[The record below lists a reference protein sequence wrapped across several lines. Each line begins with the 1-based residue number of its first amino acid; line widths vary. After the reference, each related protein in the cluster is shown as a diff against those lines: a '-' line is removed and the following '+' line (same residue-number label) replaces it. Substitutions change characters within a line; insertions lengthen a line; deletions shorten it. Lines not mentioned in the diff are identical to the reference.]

1 MASLWNSWRITHRFI
16 AMLVAFVVSVLVI
29 AGIGLAGMSS
39 ASKSLKA
46 LHDESMARSQL
57 ASESVEQTLNNRMQ
71 VLLSFQHDPNGELA
85 SIHDHPVTEHL
96 EAIAA
101 NQARANAIHKQLA
114 EGNLSAQE
122 RSLLTAVEAARA
134 AWRPKLAAAIESIR
148 NNDYSATTMAAFLA
162 ATRVEGVQVLKTAE
176 ALRSYQIEQAH
187 LHYQAAEARYT
198 QALWIFAAALLLL
211 VVPSVLL
218 ALALLTRLKGGF
230 MTASTALKQIADS
243 DLSHPVPH
251 SGTDEIG
258 CMLQH
263 MEGMR
268 SNLSHAVANVKTGAG
283 AIASASAQ
291 VAAGTLDLSSR
302 TEQQA
307 SALEETAA
315 ATEELSS
322 TVQQNADNAVQ
333 ANELA
338 GEARRMAQNGGDI
351 VGQMVSTMAEINQSA
366 KKIVDI
372 ISVIDGI
379 AFQTNILALNA
390 AVEAARAGEQGRGF
404 AVVASEVRSLAGRS
418 AEAAREIKSLIG
430 ASVERVESGTA
441 LVGRA
446 GQTMAEVVGAI
457 QRVTDIMGEISAA
470 STEQSQGVAQVGEAV
485 TQMDQVTQQNAAL
498 VEEMAA
504 AAASLNTQAREL
516 VDTVAVFQL
525 GTSTALAGRA
535 PLRRP
540 DTAHTPK
547 PFTTPAVKMTHARP
561 AITSPKPKGSTS
573 AAPAPATAVSEA
585 DWENF

>member
-16 AMLVAFVVSVLVI
+16 AVLAAFVVSVLVI

-46 LHDESMARSQL
+46 LHDESSMARSQL

-85 SIHDHPVTEHL
+85 SIHDHPITEHL

-176 ALRSYQIEQAH
+176 ALRSYQIEQAN

-230 MTASTALKQIADS
+230 MTASTALKQIADN

-258 CMLQH
+258 RMLQH

-268 SNLSHAVANVKTGAG
+268 SNLSRAVGNVKTGAG

-307 SALEETAA
+307 SALEETAS

-404 AVVASEVRSLAGRS
+404 AVVAGEVRSLAGRS
-418 AEAAREIKSLIG
+418 AEAAREVQALITDAVNKAEMG
-430 ASVERVESGTA
+430 NAQAAQAGTSMQEIVSG
-441 LVGRA
+441 
-446 GQTMAEVVGAI
+446 I
-457 QRVTDIMGEISAA
+457 QRVAGIVDEIALA
-470 STEQSQGVAQVGEAV
+470 SREQASGLAQINQAV
-485 TQMDQVTQQNAAL
+485 SHLDGVTQQNAAL
-498 VEEMAA
+498 VEQSSAA
-504 AAASLNTQAREL
+504 AAALQQQAHHLAE
-516 VDTVAVFQL
+516 VADTFRLEEQ
-525 GTSTALAGRA
+525 AG
-535 PLRRP
+535 LRRP
-540 DTAHTPK
+540 DLTAL
-547 PFTTPAVKMTHARP
+547 R
-561 AITSPKPKGSTS
+561 
-573 AAPAPATAVSEA
+573 
-585 DWENF
+585 

>member
-16 AMLVAFVVSVLVI
+16 AVLAAFVVSVLVI

-85 SIHDHPVTEHL
+85 SIHDHPITEHL

-176 ALRSYQIEQAH
+176 ALRSYQIEQAN

-230 MTASTALKQIADS
+230 MTASTALKQIADN

-258 CMLQH
+258 YMLQH
-263 MEGMR
+263 LEGMR
-268 SNLSHAVANVKTGAG
+268 SNLSRAVGNVKTGAG

-307 SALEETAA
+307 SALEETAS

-404 AVVASEVRSLAGRS
+404 AVVAGEVRSLAGRS
-418 AEAAREIKSLIG
+418 AEAAREVQALITDAVNKAEMG
-430 ASVERVESGTA
+430 NAQAAQAGTSMQEIVSG
-441 LVGRA
+441 
-446 GQTMAEVVGAI
+446 I
-457 QRVTDIMGEISAA
+457 QRVAGIVDEIALA
-470 STEQSQGVAQVGEAV
+470 SREQASGLAQINQAV
-485 TQMDQVTQQNAAL
+485 SHLDGVTQQNAAL
-498 VEEMAA
+498 VEQSSAA
-504 AAASLNTQAREL
+504 AAALQQQAHHLAE
-516 VDTVAVFQL
+516 VADTFRLEEQ
-525 GTSTALAGRA
+525 AG
-535 PLRRP
+535 LRRP
-540 DTAHTPK
+540 DLTAL
-547 PFTTPAVKMTHARP
+547 R
-561 AITSPKPKGSTS
+561 
-573 AAPAPATAVSEA
+573 
-585 DWENF
+585 

>member
-16 AMLVAFVVSVLVI
+16 AVLAAFVVSVLVI

-85 SIHDHPVTEHL
+85 SIHDHPITEHL

-230 MTASTALKQIADS
+230 MTASTALKQIADN

-258 CMLQH
+258 YMLQH
-263 MEGMR
+263 LEGMR

-404 AVVASEVRSLAGRS
+404 AVVAGEVPSLAGRS
-418 AEAAREIKSLIG
+418 AEAAREVQALITDAVNKAEMG
-430 ASVERVESGTA
+430 NAQAAQAGTSMQEIVSG
-441 LVGRA
+441 
-446 GQTMAEVVGAI
+446 I
-457 QRVTDIMGEISAA
+457 QRVAGIVDEIALA
-470 STEQSQGVAQVGEAV
+470 SREQASGLAQINQAV
-485 TQMDQVTQQNAAL
+485 SHLDGVTQQNAAL
-498 VEEMAA
+498 VEQSSAA
-504 AAASLNTQAREL
+504 AAALQQQAHHLAE
-516 VDTVAVFQL
+516 VADTFRLEEQ
-525 GTSTALAGRA
+525 AG
-535 PLRRP
+535 LRRP
-540 DTAHTPK
+540 DLTAL
-547 PFTTPAVKMTHARP
+547 R
-561 AITSPKPKGSTS
+561 
-573 AAPAPATAVSEA
+573 
-585 DWENF
+585 

>member
-16 AMLVAFVVSVLVI
+16 AVLAAFVVSVLVI

-258 CMLQH
+258 YMLQH
-263 MEGMR
+263 LEGMR

-307 SALEETAA
+307 SALEETAS

-404 AVVASEVRSLAGRS
+404 AVVAGEVRSLAGRS
-418 AEAAREIKSLIG
+418 AEAAREVQALITDAVNKAEMG
-430 ASVERVESGTA
+430 NAQAAQAGTSMQEIVSG
-441 LVGRA
+441 
-446 GQTMAEVVGAI
+446 I
-457 QRVTDIMGEISAA
+457 QRVAGIVDEIALA
-470 STEQSQGVAQVGEAV
+470 SREQASGLAQINQAV
-485 TQMDQVTQQNAAL
+485 SHLDGVTQQNAAL
-498 VEEMAA
+498 VEQSSAA
-504 AAASLNTQAREL
+504 AAALQQQAHHLAE
-516 VDTVAVFQL
+516 VADTFRLEEQ
-525 GTSTALAGRA
+525 AG
-535 PLRRP
+535 LRRP
-540 DTAHTPK
+540 DLTAL
-547 PFTTPAVKMTHARP
+547 R
-561 AITSPKPKGSTS
+561 
-573 AAPAPATAVSEA
+573 
-585 DWENF
+585 

>member
-1 MASLWNSWRITHRFI
+1 MSSLWNSWRITHRFI
-16 AMLVAFVVSVLVI
+16 AVLAAFVVSVLVI

-230 MTASTALKQIADS
+230 MTASTALKQIADN

-404 AVVASEVRSLAGRS
+404 AVVAGEVRSLAGRS
-418 AEAAREIKSLIG
+418 AEAAREVQALITDAVNKAEMG
-430 ASVERVESGTA
+430 NAQAAQAGTSMQEIVSG
-441 LVGRA
+441 
-446 GQTMAEVVGAI
+446 I
-457 QRVTDIMGEISAA
+457 QRVAGIVDEIALA
-470 STEQSQGVAQVGEAV
+470 SREQASGLAQINQAV
-485 TQMDQVTQQNAAL
+485 SHLDGVTQQNAAL
-498 VEEMAA
+498 VEQSSAA
-504 AAASLNTQAREL
+504 AAALQQQAHHLAE
-516 VDTVAVFQL
+516 VADTFRLEEQ
-525 GTSTALAGRA
+525 AG
-535 PLRRP
+535 LRRP
-540 DTAHTPK
+540 DLTAL
-547 PFTTPAVKMTHARP
+547 R
-561 AITSPKPKGSTS
+561 
-573 AAPAPATAVSEA
+573 
-585 DWENF
+585 

>member
-258 CMLQH
+258 YMLQH
-263 MEGMR
+263 LEGMR

-366 KKIVDI
+366 KKIEDI

-404 AVVASEVRSLAGRS
+404 AVVAGEVRSLAGRS
-418 AEAAREIKSLIG
+418 AEAAREVQALITDAVNKAEMG
-430 ASVERVESGTA
+430 NAQAAQAGTSMQEIVSG
-441 LVGRA
+441 
-446 GQTMAEVVGAI
+446 I
-457 QRVTDIMGEISAA
+457 QRVAGIVDEIALA
-470 STEQSQGVAQVGEAV
+470 SREQASGLAQINQAV
-485 TQMDQVTQQNAAL
+485 SHLDGVTQQNAAL
-498 VEEMAA
+498 VEQSSAA
-504 AAASLNTQAREL
+504 AAALQQQAHHLAE
-516 VDTVAVFQL
+516 VADTFRLEEQ
-525 GTSTALAGRA
+525 AG
-535 PLRRP
+535 LRRP
-540 DTAHTPK
+540 DLTAL
-547 PFTTPAVKMTHARP
+547 R
-561 AITSPKPKGSTS
+561 
-573 AAPAPATAVSEA
+573 
-585 DWENF
+585 

>member
-16 AMLVAFVVSVLVI
+16 AVLAAFVVSVLVI

-46 LHDESMARSQL
+46 LHDESSMARSQL

-85 SIHDHPVTEHL
+85 SIHDHPITEHL

-176 ALRSYQIEQAH
+176 ALRSYQIEQAN

-218 ALALLTRLKGGF
+218 AFALLTRLKGGF
-230 MTASTALKQIADS
+230 MTASTALKQIADN

-258 CMLQH
+258 RMLQH

-268 SNLSHAVANVKTGAG
+268 SNLSRAVGNVKTGAE

-307 SALEETAA
+307 SALEETAS

-418 AEAAREIKSLIG
+418 AEAAREVQALITDAVNKAEMG
-430 ASVERVESGTA
+430 NAQAAQAGTSMQEIVSG
-441 LVGRA
+441 
-446 GQTMAEVVGAI
+446 I
-457 QRVTDIMGEISAA
+457 QRVAGIVDEIALA
-470 STEQSQGVAQVGEAV
+470 SREQASGLAQINQAV
-485 TQMDQVTQQNAAL
+485 SHLDGVTQQNAAL
-498 VEEMAA
+498 VEQSSAA
-504 AAASLNTQAREL
+504 AAALQQQAHHLAE
-516 VDTVAVFQL
+516 VADTFRLEEQ
-525 GTSTALAGRA
+525 AG
-535 PLRRP
+535 LRRP
-540 DTAHTPK
+540 DLTAL
-547 PFTTPAVKMTHARP
+547 R
-561 AITSPKPKGSTS
+561 
-573 AAPAPATAVSEA
+573 
-585 DWENF
+585 

>member
-16 AMLVAFVVSVLVI
+16 AMLAAFVVSILVV
-29 AGIGLAGMSS
+29 AGIGLSGMAS
-39 ASKSLKA
+39 ARDDLRQLYEGA
-46 LHDESMARSQL
+46 MMRSQM
-57 ASESVEQTLNNRMQ
+57 AEQIVQIQNDTRLQ
-71 VLLSFQHDPNGELA
+71 VLLAFQHAPGSELA
-85 SIHDHPVTEHL
+85 EAHDHPIQVHL
-96 EAIAA
+96 DAIAT
-101 NQARANAIHKQLA
+101 NQSTAIGVHKTLVEDSQTDEERALLDEATKARQ
-114 EGNLSAQE
+114 
-122 RSLLTAVEAARA
+122 
-134 AWRPKLAAAIESIR
+134 AWRPKLAQALEAINRNDFSAQVMGDFLEAARNEGTQVHMTMEAFRAHQLIR
-148 NNDYSATTMAAFLA
+148 ASTLYNH
-162 ATRVEGVQVLKTAE
+162 AE
-176 ALRSYQIEQAH
+176 ERYAL
-187 LHYQAAEARYT
+187 
-198 QALWIFAAALLLL
+198 ALWIFGGAALLLVL
-211 VVPSVLL
+211 PSVLL

-230 MTASTALKQIADS
+230 MTAGTALKQIADN

-268 SNLSHAVANVKTGAG
+268 SNLSRAVANVKTGAG

-404 AVVASEVRSLAGRS
+404 AVVAGEVRSLAGRS
-418 AEAAREIKSLIG
+418 AEAAREVQVLITDAVNKAEMG
-430 ASVERVESGTA
+430 NAQAAQAGTSMQEIVSG
-441 LVGRA
+441 
-446 GQTMAEVVGAI
+446 I
-457 QRVTDIMGEISAA
+457 QRVAGIVDEIALA
-470 STEQSQGVAQVGEAV
+470 SREQASGLAQINQAV
-485 TQMDQVTQQNAAL
+485 SHLDGGTQQNAAL
-498 VEEMAA
+498 VEQSSAA
-504 AAASLNTQAREL
+504 AAALQQQAHHLAE
-516 VDTVAVFQL
+516 VADTFRLEEQ
-525 GTSTALAGRA
+525 AG
-535 PLRRP
+535 LRRP
-540 DTAHTPK
+540 DLTAL
-547 PFTTPAVKMTHARP
+547 R
-561 AITSPKPKGSTS
+561 
-573 AAPAPATAVSEA
+573 
-585 DWENF
+585 

>member
-1 MASLWNSWRITHRFI
+1 MSSLWNSWRITHRFI
-16 AMLVAFVVSVLVI
+16 AVLAAFVVSVLVI

-258 CMLQH
+258 YMLQH
-263 MEGMR
+263 LEGMR

-404 AVVASEVRSLAGRS
+404 AVVAGEVRSLAGRS
-418 AEAAREIKSLIG
+418 AEAAREVQALITDAVNKAEMG
-430 ASVERVESGTA
+430 NAQAAQAGTSMQEIVSG
-441 LVGRA
+441 
-446 GQTMAEVVGAI
+446 I
-457 QRVTDIMGEISAA
+457 QRVAGIVDEIALA
-470 STEQSQGVAQVGEAV
+470 SREQASGLAQINQAV
-485 TQMDQVTQQNAAL
+485 SHLDGVTQQNAAL
-498 VEEMAA
+498 VEQSSAA
-504 AAASLNTQAREL
+504 AAALQQQAHHLAE
-516 VDTVAVFQL
+516 VADTFRLEEQ
-525 GTSTALAGRA
+525 AG
-535 PLRRP
+535 LRRP
-540 DTAHTPK
+540 DLTAL
-547 PFTTPAVKMTHARP
+547 R
-561 AITSPKPKGSTS
+561 
-573 AAPAPATAVSEA
+573 
-585 DWENF
+585 

>member
-258 CMLQH
+258 YMLQH

-322 TVQQNADNAVQ
+322 TVQQNADNTVQ

-404 AVVASEVRSLAGRS
+404 AVVAGEVRSLAGRS
-418 AEAAREIKSLIG
+418 AEAAREVQVLITDAVNKAEMG
-430 ASVERVESGTA
+430 NAQAAQAGTSMQEI
-441 LVGRA
+441 VSS
-446 GQTMAEVVGAI
+446 I
-457 QRVTDIMGEISAA
+457 QRVADIVDEIALA
-470 STEQSQGVAQVGEAV
+470 SREQASGLAQINQAV
-485 TQMDQVTQQNAAL
+485 SHLDGVTQQNAAL
-498 VEEMAA
+498 VERSSAA
-504 AAASLNTQAREL
+504 AAALQQQAHHLAE
-516 VDTVAVFQL
+516 VADTFRLEEQ
-525 GTSTALAGRA
+525 AG
-535 PLRRP
+535 LRRP
-540 DTAHTPK
+540 DLTAL
-547 PFTTPAVKMTHARP
+547 R
-561 AITSPKPKGSTS
+561 
-573 AAPAPATAVSEA
+573 
-585 DWENF
+585 

>member
-16 AMLVAFVVSVLVI
+16 AVLAAFVVSVLVI

-57 ASESVEQTLNNRMQ
+57 ASESLERTLNNRMQ

-85 SIHDHPVTEHL
+85 SIHDHPITEHL

-176 ALRSYQIEQAH
+176 ALRSYQIEQAN

-230 MTASTALKQIADS
+230 MTASTALKQIADN

-258 CMLQH
+258 YMLQH
-263 MEGMR
+263 LEGMR

-307 SALEETAA
+307 SALEETAS

-404 AVVASEVRSLAGRS
+404 AVVAGEVRSLAGRS
-418 AEAAREIKSLIG
+418 AEAAREVQALITDAVNKAEMG
-430 ASVERVESGTA
+430 NAQAAQAGTSMQEIVSG
-441 LVGRA
+441 
-446 GQTMAEVVGAI
+446 I
-457 QRVTDIMGEISAA
+457 QRVAGIVDEIALA
-470 STEQSQGVAQVGEAV
+470 SREQASGLAQINQAV
-485 TQMDQVTQQNAAL
+485 SHLDGVTQQNAAL
-498 VEEMAA
+498 VEQSSAA
-504 AAASLNTQAREL
+504 AAALQQQAHHLAE
-516 VDTVAVFQL
+516 VADTFRLEEQ
-525 GTSTALAGRA
+525 AG
-535 PLRRP
+535 LRRP
-540 DTAHTPK
+540 DLTAL
-547 PFTTPAVKMTHARP
+547 R
-561 AITSPKPKGSTS
+561 
-573 AAPAPATAVSEA
+573 
-585 DWENF
+585 

>member
-16 AMLVAFVVSVLVI
+16 AVLVAFVVSVLVI

-258 CMLQH
+258 YMLQH

-404 AVVASEVRSLAGRS
+404 AVVAGEVRSLAGRS
-418 AEAAREIKSLIG
+418 AEAAREVQVLITDAVNKAEMG
-430 ASVERVESGTA
+430 NAQAAQAGTSMQEI
-441 LVGRA
+441 VSS
-446 GQTMAEVVGAI
+446 I
-457 QRVTDIMGEISAA
+457 QRVADIVDEIALA
-470 STEQSQGVAQVGEAV
+470 SREQASGLAQINQAV
-485 TQMDQVTQQNAAL
+485 SHLDGGTQQNAAL
-498 VEEMAA
+498 VERSSAA
-504 AAASLNTQAREL
+504 AAALQQQAHHLAE
-516 VDTVAVFQL
+516 VADTFRLEEQ
-525 GTSTALAGRA
+525 AG
-535 PLRRP
+535 LRRP
-540 DTAHTPK
+540 DLTAL
-547 PFTTPAVKMTHARP
+547 R
-561 AITSPKPKGSTS
+561 
-573 AAPAPATAVSEA
+573 
-585 DWENF
+585 

>member
-230 MTASTALKQIADS
+230 MTASTALKQIADN

-258 CMLQH
+258 RMLQH

-268 SNLSHAVANVKTGAG
+268 SNLSRAVGNVKTGAE

-307 SALEETAA
+307 SALEETAS

-404 AVVASEVRSLAGRS
+404 AVVAGEVRSLAGRS
-418 AEAAREIKSLIG
+418 AEAAREVQVLITDAVNKAEMG
-430 ASVERVESGTA
+430 NAQAAQAGTSMQEIVSG
-441 LVGRA
+441 
-446 GQTMAEVVGAI
+446 I
-457 QRVTDIMGEISAA
+457 QRVAGIVDEIALA
-470 STEQSQGVAQVGEAV
+470 SREQASGLAQINQAV
-485 TQMDQVTQQNAAL
+485 SHLDGGTQQNAAL
-498 VEEMAA
+498 VERSSAA
-504 AAASLNTQAREL
+504 AAALQQQAHHLAE
-516 VDTVAVFQL
+516 VADTFRLEEQ
-525 GTSTALAGRA
+525 AG
-535 PLRRP
+535 LRRP
-540 DTAHTPK
+540 DLTAL
-547 PFTTPAVKMTHARP
+547 R
-561 AITSPKPKGSTS
+561 
-573 AAPAPATAVSEA
+573 
-585 DWENF
+585 

>member
-16 AMLVAFVVSVLVI
+16 AVLAAFVVSVLVI

-57 ASESVEQTLNNRMQ
+57 ASESVERTLNNRMQ

-268 SNLSHAVANVKTGAG
+268 SNLSRAVANVKTGAG

-307 SALEETAA
+307 SALEETAS

-404 AVVASEVRSLAGRS
+404 AVVAGEVRSLAGRS
-418 AEAAREIKSLIG
+418 AEAAREVQALITDAVNKAEMG
-430 ASVERVESGTA
+430 NAQAAQAGTSMQEI
-441 LVGRA
+441 VSS
-446 GQTMAEVVGAI
+446 I
-457 QRVTDIMGEISAA
+457 QRVADIVDEIALA
-470 STEQSQGVAQVGEAV
+470 SREQASGLAQINQAV
-485 TQMDQVTQQNAAL
+485 SHLDGVTQQNAAL
-498 VEEMAA
+498 VEQSSAA
-504 AAASLNTQAREL
+504 AAALQQQAHHLAE
-516 VDTVAVFQL
+516 VADTFRLEEQ
-525 GTSTALAGRA
+525 AG
-535 PLRRP
+535 LRRP
-540 DTAHTPK
+540 DLTAL
-547 PFTTPAVKMTHARP
+547 R
-561 AITSPKPKGSTS
+561 
-573 AAPAPATAVSEA
+573 
-585 DWENF
+585 

>member
-16 AMLVAFVVSVLVI
+16 AVLAAFVVSVLVI

-101 NQARANAIHKQLA
+101 NQANANAIHKQLA

-230 MTASTALKQIADS
+230 MTASTALKQIADN

-258 CMLQH
+258 YMLQH

-404 AVVASEVRSLAGRS
+404 AVVAGEVRSLAGRS
-418 AEAAREIKSLIG
+418 AEAAREVQVLITDAVNKAEMG
-430 ASVERVESGTA
+430 NAQAAQAGTSMQEI
-441 LVGRA
+441 VSS
-446 GQTMAEVVGAI
+446 I
-457 QRVTDIMGEISAA
+457 QRVADIVDEIALA
-470 STEQSQGVAQVGEAV
+470 SREQASGLAQINQAV
-485 TQMDQVTQQNAAL
+485 SHLDGGTQQNAAL
-498 VEEMAA
+498 VERSSAA
-504 AAASLNTQAREL
+504 AAALQQQAHHLAE
-516 VDTVAVFQL
+516 VADTFRLEEQ
-525 GTSTALAGRA
+525 AG
-535 PLRRP
+535 LRRP
-540 DTAHTPK
+540 DLTAL
-547 PFTTPAVKMTHARP
+547 R
-561 AITSPKPKGSTS
+561 
-573 AAPAPATAVSEA
+573 
-585 DWENF
+585 

>member
-16 AMLVAFVVSVLVI
+16 AVLAAFVVSVLVI

-258 CMLQH
+258 YMLQH

-268 SNLSHAVANVKTGAG
+268 SNLSRAVANVKTGAG

-307 SALEETAA
+307 SALEETAS

-404 AVVASEVRSLAGRS
+404 AVVAGEVRSLAGRS
-418 AEAAREIKSLIG
+418 AEAAREVQALITDAVNKAEMG
-430 ASVERVESGTA
+430 NAQAAQAGTSMQEI
-441 LVGRA
+441 VSS
-446 GQTMAEVVGAI
+446 I
-457 QRVTDIMGEISAA
+457 QRVADIVDEIALA
-470 STEQSQGVAQVGEAV
+470 SREQASGLAQINQAV
-485 TQMDQVTQQNAAL
+485 SHLDGVTQQNAAL
-498 VEEMAA
+498 VEQSSAA
-504 AAASLNTQAREL
+504 AAALQQQAHHLAE
-516 VDTVAVFQL
+516 VADTFRLEEQ
-525 GTSTALAGRA
+525 AG
-535 PLRRP
+535 LRRP
-540 DTAHTPK
+540 DLTAL
-547 PFTTPAVKMTHARP
+547 R
-561 AITSPKPKGSTS
+561 
-573 AAPAPATAVSEA
+573 
-585 DWENF
+585 

>member
-1 MASLWNSWRITHRFI
+1 MSSLWNSWRITHRFI
-16 AMLVAFVVSVLVI
+16 AVLAAFVVSVLVI

-101 NQARANAIHKQLA
+101 NQAHANAIHKQLA

-176 ALRSYQIEQAH
+176 ALRSYQIEQAN

-230 MTASTALKQIADS
+230 MTASTALKQIADN

-258 CMLQH
+258 YMLQH
-263 MEGMR
+263 LEGMR

-404 AVVASEVRSLAGRS
+404 AVVAGEVRSLAGRS
-418 AEAAREIKSLIG
+418 AEAAREVQVLITDAVNKAEMG
-430 ASVERVESGTA
+430 NAQAAQAGTSMQEIVSG
-441 LVGRA
+441 
-446 GQTMAEVVGAI
+446 I
-457 QRVTDIMGEISAA
+457 QRVAGIVDEIALA
-470 STEQSQGVAQVGEAV
+470 SREQASGLAQINQAV
-485 TQMDQVTQQNAAL
+485 SHLDGVTQQNAAL
-498 VEEMAA
+498 VEQSSAA
-504 AAASLNTQAREL
+504 AAALQQQAHHLAE
-516 VDTVAVFQL
+516 VADTFRLEEQ
-525 GTSTALAGRA
+525 AG
-535 PLRRP
+535 LRRP
-540 DTAHTPK
+540 GLTAL
-547 PFTTPAVKMTHARP
+547 R
-561 AITSPKPKGSTS
+561 
-573 AAPAPATAVSEA
+573 
-585 DWENF
+585 

>member
-16 AMLVAFVVSVLVI
+16 AVLAAFMVSILVV
-29 AGIGLAGMSS
+29 AGIGLSGMAS
-39 ASKSLKA
+39 ARDDLRHLYEGA
-46 LHDESMARSQL
+46 MVRSQM
-57 ASESVEQTLNNRMQ
+57 AEQIVQIQNDTRLQ
-71 VLLSFQHDPNGELA
+71 VLLAFQHAPGSELA
-85 SIHDHPVTEHL
+85 EAHDHPIQVHL
-96 EAIAA
+96 DAIAT
-101 NQARANAIHKQLA
+101 NQ
-114 EGNLSAQE
+114 S
-122 RSLLTAVEAARA
+122 TAVGVHKTLVEDSQTDEERALLDEATKARQ
-134 AWRPKLAAAIESIR
+134 AWRPKLAQALEAINRNDFSAQVMGDFLEAARNEGTQVHMTMEAFRAHQLIR
-148 NNDYSATTMAAFLA
+148 ASTLYNH
-162 ATRVEGVQVLKTAE
+162 AE
-176 ALRSYQIEQAH
+176 ERYAL
-187 LHYQAAEARYT
+187 
-198 QALWIFAAALLLL
+198 ALWIFGGAALLLVL
-211 VVPSVLL
+211 PSVLL

-230 MTASTALKQIADS
+230 MTAGTALKQIADN

-268 SNLSHAVANVKTGAG
+268 SNLSRAVANVKTGAG

-307 SALEETAA
+307 SALEETAS

-404 AVVASEVRSLAGRS
+404 AVVAGEVRSLAGRS
-418 AEAAREIKSLIG
+418 AEAAREVQVLITDAVNKAEMG
-430 ASVERVESGTA
+430 NAQAAQAGTSMQEIVSG
-441 LVGRA
+441 
-446 GQTMAEVVGAI
+446 I
-457 QRVTDIMGEISAA
+457 QRVADIVDEIALA
-470 STEQSQGVAQVGEAV
+470 SREQASGLAQINQAV
-485 TQMDQVTQQNAAL
+485 SHLDGGTQQNAAL
-498 VEEMAA
+498 VERSSAA
-504 AAASLNTQAREL
+504 AAALQQQAHHLAE
-516 VDTVAVFQL
+516 VADTFRLEEQ
-525 GTSTALAGRA
+525 AG
-535 PLRRP
+535 LRRP
-540 DTAHTPK
+540 DLTAL
-547 PFTTPAVKMTHARP
+547 R
-561 AITSPKPKGSTS
+561 
-573 AAPAPATAVSEA
+573 
-585 DWENF
+585 

>member
-16 AMLVAFVVSVLVI
+16 AMLAAFVVSVLVI

-258 CMLQH
+258 YMLQH

-307 SALEETAA
+307 SALEETAS

-404 AVVASEVRSLAGRS
+404 AVVAGEVRSLAGRS
-418 AEAAREIKSLIG
+418 AEAAREVQALITDAVNKAEMG
-430 ASVERVESGTA
+430 NAQAAQAGTSMQEIVSG
-441 LVGRA
+441 
-446 GQTMAEVVGAI
+446 I
-457 QRVTDIMGEISAA
+457 QRVAGIVDEIALA
-470 STEQSQGVAQVGEAV
+470 SREQASGLAQINQAV
-485 TQMDQVTQQNAAL
+485 SHLDGVTQQNAAL
-498 VEEMAA
+498 VEQSSAA
-504 AAASLNTQAREL
+504 AAALQQQAHHLAE
-516 VDTVAVFQL
+516 VADTFRLEEQ
-525 GTSTALAGRA
+525 AG
-535 PLRRP
+535 LRRP
-540 DTAHTPK
+540 DLTAL
-547 PFTTPAVKMTHARP
+547 R
-561 AITSPKPKGSTS
+561 
-573 AAPAPATAVSEA
+573 
-585 DWENF
+585 

>member
-16 AMLVAFVVSVLVI
+16 AMLAAFVVSILVV
-29 AGIGLAGMSS
+29 AGIGLSGMAS
-39 ASKSLKA
+39 ARDDLRQLYEGA
-46 LHDESMARSQL
+46 MMRSQM
-57 ASESVEQTLNNRMQ
+57 AEQIVQIQNDTRLQ
-71 VLLSFQHDPNGELA
+71 VLLAFQHAPGSELA
-85 SIHDHPVTEHL
+85 EAHDHPIQVHL
-96 EAIAA
+96 DAIAT
-101 NQARANAIHKQLA
+101 NQSTAIGVHKTLVEDSQTDEERALLDEATKARQ
-114 EGNLSAQE
+114 
-122 RSLLTAVEAARA
+122 
-134 AWRPKLAAAIESIR
+134 AWRPKLAQALEAINRNDFSAQVMGDFLEAARNEGTQVHMTMEAFRAHQLIR
-148 NNDYSATTMAAFLA
+148 ASTLYNH
-162 ATRVEGVQVLKTAE
+162 AE
-176 ALRSYQIEQAH
+176 ERYAL
-187 LHYQAAEARYT
+187 
-198 QALWIFAAALLLL
+198 ALWIFGGAALLLVL
-211 VVPSVLL
+211 PSVLL

-230 MTASTALKQIADS
+230 MTASTALKQIADN

-268 SNLSHAVANVKTGAG
+268 SNLSRAVANVKTGAG

-307 SALEETAA
+307 SALEETAS

-404 AVVASEVRSLAGRS
+404 AVVAGEVRSLAGRS
-418 AEAAREIKSLIG
+418 AEAAREVQALITDAVNKAEMG
-430 ASVERVESGTA
+430 NAQAAQAGTSMQEIVSG
-441 LVGRA
+441 
-446 GQTMAEVVGAI
+446 I
-457 QRVTDIMGEISAA
+457 QRVAGIVDEIALA
-470 STEQSQGVAQVGEAV
+470 SREQASGLAQINQAV
-485 TQMDQVTQQNAAL
+485 SHLDGVTQQNAAL
-498 VEEMAA
+498 VEQSSAA
-504 AAASLNTQAREL
+504 AAALQQQAHHLAE
-516 VDTVAVFQL
+516 VADTFRLEEQ
-525 GTSTALAGRA
+525 AG
-535 PLRRP
+535 LRRP
-540 DTAHTPK
+540 DLTAL
-547 PFTTPAVKMTHARP
+547 R
-561 AITSPKPKGSTS
+561 
-573 AAPAPATAVSEA
+573 
-585 DWENF
+585 

>member
-16 AMLVAFVVSVLVI
+16 AMLAAFVVSILVV
-29 AGIGLAGMSS
+29 AGIGLSGMAS
-39 ASKSLKA
+39 ARDDLRQLYEGA
-46 LHDESMARSQL
+46 MVRSQM
-57 ASESVEQTLNNRMQ
+57 AEQIVQIQNDTRLQ
-71 VLLSFQHDPNGELA
+71 VLLAFQHAPGSELA
-85 SIHDHPVTEHL
+85 EAHDHPIQVHL
-96 EAIAA
+96 DAIAT
-101 NQARANAIHKQLA
+101 NQSTAIGVHKTLVEDSQTDEERALLDEATKARQ
-114 EGNLSAQE
+114 
-122 RSLLTAVEAARA
+122 
-134 AWRPKLAAAIESIR
+134 AWRPKLAQALEAINRNDFSAQVMGDFLEAARNEGSQVHMTMEAFRAHQLIR
-148 NNDYSATTMAAFLA
+148 ASTLYNH
-162 ATRVEGVQVLKTAE
+162 AE
-176 ALRSYQIEQAH
+176 ERYAL
-187 LHYQAAEARYT
+187 
-198 QALWIFAAALLLL
+198 ALWIFGGAALLLVL
-211 VVPSVLL
+211 PSVLL

-230 MTASTALKQIADS
+230 MTAGTALKQIADN

-268 SNLSHAVANVKTGAG
+268 SNLSRAVGNVKTGAG

-307 SALEETAA
+307 SALEETAS

-404 AVVASEVRSLAGRS
+404 AVVAGEVRSLAGRS
-418 AEAAREIKSLIG
+418 AEAAREVQALITDAVSKAEMG
-430 ASVERVESGTA
+430 NAQAAQAGTSMQEIVSG
-441 LVGRA
+441 
-446 GQTMAEVVGAI
+446 I
-457 QRVTDIMGEISAA
+457 QRVAGIVDEIALA
-470 STEQSQGVAQVGEAV
+470 SREQASGLAQINQAV
-485 TQMDQVTQQNAAL
+485 SHLDGVTQQNAAL
-498 VEEMAA
+498 VEQSSAA
-504 AAASLNTQAREL
+504 AAALQQQAHHLAE
-516 VDTVAVFQL
+516 VADTFRLEEQ
-525 GTSTALAGRA
+525 AG
-535 PLRRP
+535 LRRP
-540 DTAHTPK
+540 DLTAL
-547 PFTTPAVKMTHARP
+547 R
-561 AITSPKPKGSTS
+561 
-573 AAPAPATAVSEA
+573 
-585 DWENF
+585 

>member
-230 MTASTALKQIADS
+230 MTAGTALKQIADN

-258 CMLQH
+258 YMLQH
-263 MEGMR
+263 LEGMR

-322 TVQQNADNAVQ
+322 TVQQNADNTVQ

-404 AVVASEVRSLAGRS
+404 AVVAGEVRSLAGRS
-418 AEAAREIKSLIG
+418 AEAAREVQALITDAVNKAEMG
-430 ASVERVESGTA
+430 NAQAAQAGTSMQEIVSG
-441 LVGRA
+441 
-446 GQTMAEVVGAI
+446 I
-457 QRVTDIMGEISAA
+457 QRVAGIVDEIALA
-470 STEQSQGVAQVGEAV
+470 SREQASGLAQINQAV
-485 TQMDQVTQQNAAL
+485 SHLDGVTQQNAAL
-498 VEEMAA
+498 VEQSSAA
-504 AAASLNTQAREL
+504 AAALQQQAHHLAE
-516 VDTVAVFQL
+516 VADTFRLEEQ
-525 GTSTALAGRA
+525 AG
-535 PLRRP
+535 LRRP
-540 DTAHTPK
+540 DLTAL
-547 PFTTPAVKMTHARP
+547 R
-561 AITSPKPKGSTS
+561 
-573 AAPAPATAVSEA
+573 
-585 DWENF
+585 

>member
-16 AMLVAFVVSVLVI
+16 AVLAAFMVSILVV
-29 AGIGLAGMSS
+29 AGIGLSGMAS
-39 ASKSLKA
+39 ARDDLRQLYEGA
-46 LHDESMARSQL
+46 MVRSQM
-57 ASESVEQTLNNRMQ
+57 AEQIVQIQNDTRLQ
-71 VLLSFQHDPNGELA
+71 VLLAFQHAPGSELA
-85 SIHDHPVTEHL
+85 EAHDHPIQVHL
-96 EAIAA
+96 DAIAT
-101 NQARANAIHKQLA
+101 NQSTAIGVHKTLVEDSQTDEERALLDEATKARQ
-114 EGNLSAQE
+114 
-122 RSLLTAVEAARA
+122 
-134 AWRPKLAAAIESIR
+134 AWRPKLAQALEAINRNDFSAQVMGDFLEAARNEGSQVHMTMEAFRAHQLIR
-148 NNDYSATTMAAFLA
+148 ASTLYNH
-162 ATRVEGVQVLKTAE
+162 AE
-176 ALRSYQIEQAH
+176 ERYAL
-187 LHYQAAEARYT
+187 
-198 QALWIFAAALLLL
+198 ALWIFGGAALLLVL
-211 VVPSVLL
+211 PSVLL

-258 CMLQH
+258 YMLQH
-263 MEGMR
+263 LEGMR
-268 SNLSHAVANVKTGAG
+268 SNLSHAVGNVKTGAG

-404 AVVASEVRSLAGRS
+404 AVVAGEVRSLAGRS
-418 AEAAREIKSLIG
+418 AEAAREVQVLITDAVNKAEMG
-430 ASVERVESGTA
+430 NAQAAQAGTSMQEIVSG
-441 LVGRA
+441 
-446 GQTMAEVVGAI
+446 I
-457 QRVTDIMGEISAA
+457 QRVAGIVDEIALA
-470 STEQSQGVAQVGEAV
+470 SREQASGLAQINQAV
-485 TQMDQVTQQNAAL
+485 SHLDGVTQQNAAL
-498 VEEMAA
+498 VEQSSAA
-504 AAASLNTQAREL
+504 AAALQQQAHHLAE
-516 VDTVAVFQL
+516 VADTFRLEEQ
-525 GTSTALAGRA
+525 AG
-535 PLRRP
+535 LRRP
-540 DTAHTPK
+540 DLTAL
-547 PFTTPAVKMTHARP
+547 R
-561 AITSPKPKGSTS
+561 
-573 AAPAPATAVSEA
+573 
-585 DWENF
+585 

>member
-16 AMLVAFVVSVLVI
+16 AVLVAFVVSVLVI

-230 MTASTALKQIADS
+230 MTASTALKQIADN

-258 CMLQH
+258 YMLQH
-263 MEGMR
+263 LEGMR

-404 AVVASEVRSLAGRS
+404 AVVAGEVRSLAGRS
-418 AEAAREIKSLIG
+418 AEAAREVQALITDAVNKAEMG
-430 ASVERVESGTA
+430 NAQAAQAGTSMQEIVSG
-441 LVGRA
+441 
-446 GQTMAEVVGAI
+446 I
-457 QRVTDIMGEISAA
+457 QRVADIVDEIALA
-470 STEQSQGVAQVGEAV
+470 SREQASGLAQINQAV
-485 TQMDQVTQQNAAL
+485 SHLDGGTQQNAAL
-498 VEEMAA
+498 VERSSAA
-504 AAASLNTQAREL
+504 AAALQQQAHHLAE
-516 VDTVAVFQL
+516 VADTFRLEEQ
-525 GTSTALAGRA
+525 AG
-535 PLRRP
+535 LRRP
-540 DTAHTPK
+540 DLTAL
-547 PFTTPAVKMTHARP
+547 R
-561 AITSPKPKGSTS
+561 
-573 AAPAPATAVSEA
+573 
-585 DWENF
+585 

>member
-134 AWRPKLAAAIESIR
+134 AWRPKLAAAIESIH

-230 MTASTALKQIADS
+230 MTASTALKQIADN

-268 SNLSHAVANVKTGAG
+268 SNLSRAVANVKTGAG

-307 SALEETAA
+307 SALEETAS

-404 AVVASEVRSLAGRS
+404 AVVAGEVRSLAGRS
-418 AEAAREIKSLIG
+418 AEAAREVQALITDAVNKAEMG
-430 ASVERVESGTA
+430 NAQAAQAGTSMQEIVSG
-441 LVGRA
+441 
-446 GQTMAEVVGAI
+446 I
-457 QRVTDIMGEISAA
+457 QRVAGIVDEIALA
-470 STEQSQGVAQVGEAV
+470 SREQASGLAQINQAV
-485 TQMDQVTQQNAAL
+485 SHLDGGTQQNAAL
-498 VEEMAA
+498 VERSSAA
-504 AAASLNTQAREL
+504 AAALQQQAHHLAE
-516 VDTVAVFQL
+516 VADTFRLEEQ
-525 GTSTALAGRA
+525 AG
-535 PLRRP
+535 LRRP
-540 DTAHTPK
+540 DLTAL
-547 PFTTPAVKMTHARP
+547 R
-561 AITSPKPKGSTS
+561 
-573 AAPAPATAVSEA
+573 
-585 DWENF
+585 

>member
-16 AMLVAFVVSVLVI
+16 AVLAAFVVSVLVI

-85 SIHDHPVTEHL
+85 SIHDHPTTEHL

-230 MTASTALKQIADS
+230 MTASTALKQIADN

-263 MEGMR
+263 LEGMR

-404 AVVASEVRSLAGRS
+404 AVVAGEVRSLAGRS
-418 AEAAREIKSLIG
+418 AEAAREVQALITDAVNKAEMG
-430 ASVERVESGTA
+430 NAQAAQAGTSMQEIVSG
-441 LVGRA
+441 
-446 GQTMAEVVGAI
+446 I
-457 QRVTDIMGEISAA
+457 QRVAGIVDEIALA
-470 STEQSQGVAQVGEAV
+470 SREQASGLAQINQAV
-485 TQMDQVTQQNAAL
+485 SHLDGVTQQNAAL
-498 VEEMAA
+498 VEQSSAA
-504 AAASLNTQAREL
+504 AAALQQQAHHLAE
-516 VDTVAVFQL
+516 VADTFRLEEQ
-525 GTSTALAGRA
+525 AG
-535 PLRRP
+535 LRRP
-540 DTAHTPK
+540 DLTAL
-547 PFTTPAVKMTHARP
+547 R
-561 AITSPKPKGSTS
+561 
-573 AAPAPATAVSEA
+573 
-585 DWENF
+585 

>member
-16 AMLVAFVVSVLVI
+16 AVLAAFVVSVLVI

-85 SIHDHPVTEHL
+85 SIHDHPITEHL

-230 MTASTALKQIADS
+230 MTASTALKQIADN

-258 CMLQH
+258 YMLQH

-404 AVVASEVRSLAGRS
+404 AVVAGEVRSLAGRS
-418 AEAAREIKSLIG
+418 AEAAREVQALITDAVNKAEMG
-430 ASVERVESGTA
+430 NAQAAQAGTSMQEIVSG
-441 LVGRA
+441 
-446 GQTMAEVVGAI
+446 I
-457 QRVTDIMGEISAA
+457 QRVAGIVDEIALA
-470 STEQSQGVAQVGEAV
+470 SREQASGLAQINQAV
-485 TQMDQVTQQNAAL
+485 SHLDGVTQQNAAL
-498 VEEMAA
+498 VEQSSAA
-504 AAASLNTQAREL
+504 AAALQQQAHHLAE
-516 VDTVAVFQL
+516 VADTFRLEEQ
-525 GTSTALAGRA
+525 AG
-535 PLRRP
+535 LRRP
-540 DTAHTPK
+540 DLTAL
-547 PFTTPAVKMTHARP
+547 R
-561 AITSPKPKGSTS
+561 
-573 AAPAPATAVSEA
+573 
-585 DWENF
+585 

>member
-16 AMLVAFVVSVLVI
+16 AMLAAFVVSILVV
-29 AGIGLAGMSS
+29 AGIGLSGMAS
-39 ASKSLKA
+39 ARDDLRQLYEGA
-46 LHDESMARSQL
+46 MMRSQM
-57 ASESVEQTLNNRMQ
+57 AEQIVQIQNDTRLQ
-71 VLLSFQHDPNGELA
+71 VLLAFQHAPGSELA
-85 SIHDHPVTEHL
+85 EAHDHPIQVHL
-96 EAIAA
+96 DAIAT
-101 NQARANAIHKQLA
+101 NQSTAIGVHKTLVEDSQTDEERALLDEATKARQ
-114 EGNLSAQE
+114 
-122 RSLLTAVEAARA
+122 
-134 AWRPKLAAAIESIR
+134 AWRPKLAQALEAINRNDFSAQVMGDFLEAARNEGSQVHMTMEAFRAHQLIR
-148 NNDYSATTMAAFLA
+148 ASTLYNH
-162 ATRVEGVQVLKTAE
+162 AE
-176 ALRSYQIEQAH
+176 ERYAL
-187 LHYQAAEARYT
+187 
-198 QALWIFAAALLLL
+198 ALWIFGGAALLLVL
-211 VVPSVLL
+211 PSVLL

-230 MTASTALKQIADS
+230 MTASTALKQIADN

-258 CMLQH
+258 YMLQH
-263 MEGMR
+263 LEGMR

-404 AVVASEVRSLAGRS
+404 AVVAGEVRSLAGRS
-418 AEAAREIKSLIG
+418 AEAAREAQVLITDAVNKAEMG
-430 ASVERVESGTA
+430 NAQAAQAGTSMQEIVSG
-441 LVGRA
+441 
-446 GQTMAEVVGAI
+446 I
-457 QRVTDIMGEISAA
+457 QRVAGIVDEIALA
-470 STEQSQGVAQVGEAV
+470 SREQASGLAQINQAV
-485 TQMDQVTQQNAAL
+485 SHLDGVTQQNAAL
-498 VEEMAA
+498 VEQSSAA
-504 AAASLNTQAREL
+504 AAALQQQAHHLAE
-516 VDTVAVFQL
+516 VADTFRLEEQ
-525 GTSTALAGRA
+525 AG
-535 PLRRP
+535 LRRP
-540 DTAHTPK
+540 DLTAL
-547 PFTTPAVKMTHARP
+547 R
-561 AITSPKPKGSTS
+561 
-573 AAPAPATAVSEA
+573 
-585 DWENF
+585 

>member
-307 SALEETAA
+307 SALEETAS

-404 AVVASEVRSLAGRS
+404 AVVAGEVRSLAGRS
-418 AEAAREIKSLIG
+418 AEAAREVQVLITDAVNKAEMG
-430 ASVERVESGTA
+430 NAQAAQAGTSMQEI
-441 LVGRA
+441 VSS
-446 GQTMAEVVGAI
+446 I
-457 QRVTDIMGEISAA
+457 QRVADIVDEIALA
-470 STEQSQGVAQVGEAV
+470 SREQASGLAQINQAV
-485 TQMDQVTQQNAAL
+485 SHLDGGTQQNAAL
-498 VEEMAA
+498 VERSSAA
-504 AAASLNTQAREL
+504 AAALQQQAHHLAE
-516 VDTVAVFQL
+516 VADTFRLEEQ
-525 GTSTALAGRA
+525 AG
-535 PLRRP
+535 LRRP
-540 DTAHTPK
+540 DLTAL
-547 PFTTPAVKMTHARP
+547 R
-561 AITSPKPKGSTS
+561 
-573 AAPAPATAVSEA
+573 
-585 DWENF
+585 

>member
-16 AMLVAFVVSVLVI
+16 AVLAAFVVSVLVI
-29 AGIGLAGMSS
+29 AGIGLAGISS

-57 ASESVEQTLNNRMQ
+57 ASESVERTLNNRMQ

-148 NNDYSATTMAAFLA
+148 NNDYSATSMAAFLA

-176 ALRSYQIEQAH
+176 ALRSYQIEQAN

-218 ALALLTRLKGGF
+218 AFALLTRLKGGF
-230 MTASTALKQIADS
+230 MTASTALKQIADN

-258 CMLQH
+258 RMLQH

-268 SNLSHAVANVKTGAG
+268 SNLSRAVGNVKTGAE

-307 SALEETAA
+307 SALEETAS

-390 AVEAARAGEQGRGF
+390 AIEAARAGEQGRGF
-404 AVVASEVRSLAGRS
+404 AVVAGEVRSLAGRS
-418 AEAAREIKSLIG
+418 AEAAREVQALITDAVNKAEMG
-430 ASVERVESGTA
+430 NAQAAQAGTSMQEIVSG
-441 LVGRA
+441 
-446 GQTMAEVVGAI
+446 I
-457 QRVTDIMGEISAA
+457 QRVAGIVDEIALA
-470 STEQSQGVAQVGEAV
+470 SREQASGLAQINQAV
-485 TQMDQVTQQNAAL
+485 SHLDGVTQQNAAL
-498 VEEMAA
+498 VEQSSAA
-504 AAASLNTQAREL
+504 AAALQQQAHHLAE
-516 VDTVAVFQL
+516 VADTFRLEDQ
-525 GTSTALAGRA
+525 AG
-535 PLRRP
+535 LRRP
-540 DTAHTPK
+540 DLTAL
-547 PFTTPAVKMTHARP
+547 R
-561 AITSPKPKGSTS
+561 
-573 AAPAPATAVSEA
+573 
-585 DWENF
+585 

>member
-16 AMLVAFVVSVLVI
+16 AMLAAFMVSILVV
-29 AGIGLAGMSS
+29 AGIGLSGMAS
-39 ASKSLKA
+39 ARDDLRQLYEGA
-46 LHDESMARSQL
+46 MMRSQM
-57 ASESVEQTLNNRMQ
+57 AEQIVQIQNDTRLQ
-71 VLLSFQHDPNGELA
+71 VLLAFQHAPGSELA
-85 SIHDHPVTEHL
+85 EAHDHPIQVHL
-96 EAIAA
+96 DAIAT
-101 NQARANAIHKQLA
+101 NQSTAIGVHKTLVEDSQTDEERALLDEATKARQ
-114 EGNLSAQE
+114 
-122 RSLLTAVEAARA
+122 
-134 AWRPKLAAAIESIR
+134 AWRPKLAQALEAINRNDFSAQVMGDFLEAARNEGTQVHMTMEAFRAHQLIR
-148 NNDYSATTMAAFLA
+148 ASTLYNH
-162 ATRVEGVQVLKTAE
+162 AE
-176 ALRSYQIEQAH
+176 ERYAL
-187 LHYQAAEARYT
+187 
-198 QALWIFAAALLLL
+198 ALWIFGGAALLLVL
-211 VVPSVLL
+211 PSVLL

-230 MTASTALKQIADS
+230 MTAGTALKQIADS

-268 SNLSHAVANVKTGAG
+268 SNLSRAVANVKTGAG

-404 AVVASEVRSLAGRS
+404 AVVAGEVRSLAGRS
-418 AEAAREIKSLIG
+418 AEAAREVQALITDAVSKAEMG
-430 ASVERVESGTA
+430 NAQAAQAGTSMQEIVSG
-441 LVGRA
+441 
-446 GQTMAEVVGAI
+446 I
-457 QRVTDIMGEISAA
+457 QRVAGIVDEIALA
-470 STEQSQGVAQVGEAV
+470 SREQASGLAQINQAV
-485 TQMDQVTQQNAAL
+485 SHLDGGTQQNAAL
-498 VEEMAA
+498 VERSSAA
-504 AAASLNTQAREL
+504 AAALQQQAHHLAE
-516 VDTVAVFQL
+516 VADTFRLEEQ
-525 GTSTALAGRA
+525 AG
-535 PLRRP
+535 LRRP
-540 DTAHTPK
+540 DLTAL
-547 PFTTPAVKMTHARP
+547 R
-561 AITSPKPKGSTS
+561 
-573 AAPAPATAVSEA
+573 
-585 DWENF
+585 

>member
-16 AMLVAFVVSVLVI
+16 AVLAAFVVSVLVI

-85 SIHDHPVTEHL
+85 SIHDHPITEHL

-176 ALRSYQIEQAH
+176 ALRSYQIEQAN

-218 ALALLTRLKGGF
+218 AFALLTRLKGGF

-258 CMLQH
+258 RMLQH

-268 SNLSHAVANVKTGAG
+268 SNLSRAVGNVKTGAG

-307 SALEETAA
+307 SALEETAS

-404 AVVASEVRSLAGRS
+404 AVVAGEVRSLAGRS
-418 AEAAREIKSLIG
+418 AEAAREVQALITDAVNKAEMG
-430 ASVERVESGTA
+430 NAQAAQAGTSMQEIVSG
-441 LVGRA
+441 
-446 GQTMAEVVGAI
+446 I
-457 QRVTDIMGEISAA
+457 QRVAGIVDEIALA
-470 STEQSQGVAQVGEAV
+470 SREQASGLAQINQAV
-485 TQMDQVTQQNAAL
+485 SHLDGVTQQNAAL
-498 VEEMAA
+498 VEQSSAA
-504 AAASLNTQAREL
+504 AAALQQQAHHLAE
-516 VDTVAVFQL
+516 VADTFRLEEQ
-525 GTSTALAGRA
+525 AG
-535 PLRRP
+535 LRRP
-540 DTAHTPK
+540 DLTAL
-547 PFTTPAVKMTHARP
+547 R
-561 AITSPKPKGSTS
+561 
-573 AAPAPATAVSEA
+573 
-585 DWENF
+585 

>member
-16 AMLVAFVVSVLVI
+16 AMLAAFVVSVLVI

-230 MTASTALKQIADS
+230 MTASTALKQIADN

-258 CMLQH
+258 YMLQH
-263 MEGMR
+263 LEGMR

-404 AVVASEVRSLAGRS
+404 AVVAGEVRSLAGRS
-418 AEAAREIKSLIG
+418 AEAAREVQALITDAVNKAEMG
-430 ASVERVESGTA
+430 NAQAAQAGTSMQEIVSG
-441 LVGRA
+441 
-446 GQTMAEVVGAI
+446 I
-457 QRVTDIMGEISAA
+457 QRVAGIVDEIALA
-470 STEQSQGVAQVGEAV
+470 SREQASGLAQINQAV
-485 TQMDQVTQQNAAL
+485 SHLDGVTQQNAAL
-498 VEEMAA
+498 VEQSSAA
-504 AAASLNTQAREL
+504 AAALQQQAHHLAE
-516 VDTVAVFQL
+516 VADTFRLEEQ
-525 GTSTALAGRA
+525 AG
-535 PLRRP
+535 LRRP
-540 DTAHTPK
+540 DLTAL
-547 PFTTPAVKMTHARP
+547 R
-561 AITSPKPKGSTS
+561 
-573 AAPAPATAVSEA
+573 
-585 DWENF
+585 

>member
-16 AMLVAFVVSVLVI
+16 AMLAAFVVSVLVI

-85 SIHDHPVTEHL
+85 SIHDHPITEHL

-176 ALRSYQIEQAH
+176 ALRSYQIEQAN

-230 MTASTALKQIADS
+230 MTASTALKQIADN

-268 SNLSHAVANVKTGAG
+268 SNLSRAVANVKTGAG

-307 SALEETAA
+307 SALEETAS

-404 AVVASEVRSLAGRS
+404 AVVAGEVRSLAGRS
-418 AEAAREIKSLIG
+418 AEAAREVQALITDAVNKAEMG
-430 ASVERVESGTA
+430 NAQAAQAGTSMQEIVSG
-441 LVGRA
+441 
-446 GQTMAEVVGAI
+446 I
-457 QRVTDIMGEISAA
+457 QRVAGIVDEIALA
-470 STEQSQGVAQVGEAV
+470 SREQASGLAQINQAV
-485 TQMDQVTQQNAAL
+485 SHLDGVTQQNAAL
-498 VEEMAA
+498 VERSSAA
-504 AAASLNTQAREL
+504 AAALQQQAHHLAE
-516 VDTVAVFQL
+516 VADTFRLEEQ
-525 GTSTALAGRA
+525 AG
-535 PLRRP
+535 LRRP
-540 DTAHTPK
+540 DLTAL
-547 PFTTPAVKMTHARP
+547 R
-561 AITSPKPKGSTS
+561 
-573 AAPAPATAVSEA
+573 
-585 DWENF
+585 

>member
-16 AMLVAFVVSVLVI
+16 AVLAAFVVSVLVI

-268 SNLSHAVANVKTGAG
+268 SNLSHAVGNVKTGAE

-404 AVVASEVRSLAGRS
+404 AVVAGEVRSLAGRS
-418 AEAAREIKSLIG
+418 AEAAREVQVLITDAVNKAEMG
-430 ASVERVESGTA
+430 NAQAAQAGTSMQEIVSG
-441 LVGRA
+441 
-446 GQTMAEVVGAI
+446 I
-457 QRVTDIMGEISAA
+457 QRVAGIVDEIALA
-470 STEQSQGVAQVGEAV
+470 SREQASGLAQINQAV
-485 TQMDQVTQQNAAL
+485 SHLDGVTQQNAAL
-498 VEEMAA
+498 VEQSSAA
-504 AAASLNTQAREL
+504 AAALQQQAHHLAE
-516 VDTVAVFQL
+516 VADTFRLEEQ
-525 GTSTALAGRA
+525 AG
-535 PLRRP
+535 LRRP
-540 DTAHTPK
+540 DLTAL
-547 PFTTPAVKMTHARP
+547 R
-561 AITSPKPKGSTS
+561 
-573 AAPAPATAVSEA
+573 
-585 DWENF
+585 

>member
-16 AMLVAFVVSVLVI
+16 AVLAAFVVSVLVI

-46 LHDESMARSQL
+46 LHDESSMARSQL

-85 SIHDHPVTEHL
+85 SIHDHPITEHL

-176 ALRSYQIEQAH
+176 ALRSYQIEQAN

-230 MTASTALKQIADS
+230 MTASTALKQIADN

-268 SNLSHAVANVKTGAG
+268 SNLSRAVGNVKTGAE

-307 SALEETAA
+307 SALEETAS

-404 AVVASEVRSLAGRS
+404 AVVAGEVRSLAGRS
-418 AEAAREIKSLIG
+418 AEAAREVQALITDAVNKAEMG
-430 ASVERVESGTA
+430 NAQAAQAGTSMQEIVSG
-441 LVGRA
+441 
-446 GQTMAEVVGAI
+446 I
-457 QRVTDIMGEISAA
+457 QRVAGIVDEIALA
-470 STEQSQGVAQVGEAV
+470 SREQASGLAQINQAV
-485 TQMDQVTQQNAAL
+485 SHLDGVTQQNAAL
-498 VEEMAA
+498 VEQSSAA
-504 AAASLNTQAREL
+504 AAALQQQAHHLAE
-516 VDTVAVFQL
+516 VADTFRLEEQ
-525 GTSTALAGRA
+525 AG
-535 PLRRP
+535 LRRP
-540 DTAHTPK
+540 DLTAL
-547 PFTTPAVKMTHARP
+547 R
-561 AITSPKPKGSTS
+561 
-573 AAPAPATAVSEA
+573 
-585 DWENF
+585 

>member
-16 AMLVAFVVSVLVI
+16 AMLAAFVVSVLVI

-85 SIHDHPVTEHL
+85 SIHDHPITEHL

-176 ALRSYQIEQAH
+176 ALRSYQIEQAN

-230 MTASTALKQIADS
+230 MTASTALKQIADN

-268 SNLSHAVANVKTGAG
+268 SNLSRAVANVKTGAG

-307 SALEETAA
+307 SALEETAS

-404 AVVASEVRSLAGRS
+404 AVVAGEVRSLAGRS
-418 AEAAREIKSLIG
+418 AEAAREVQVLITDAVNKAEMG
-430 ASVERVESGTA
+430 NAQAAQAGTSMQEIVSG
-441 LVGRA
+441 
-446 GQTMAEVVGAI
+446 I
-457 QRVTDIMGEISAA
+457 QRVAGIVDEIALA
-470 STEQSQGVAQVGEAV
+470 SREQASGLAQINQAV
-485 TQMDQVTQQNAAL
+485 SHLDGVTQQNAAL
-498 VEEMAA
+498 VERSSAA
-504 AAASLNTQAREL
+504 AAALQQQAHHLAE
-516 VDTVAVFQL
+516 VADTFRLEEQ
-525 GTSTALAGRA
+525 AG
-535 PLRRP
+535 LRRP
-540 DTAHTPK
+540 DLTAL
-547 PFTTPAVKMTHARP
+547 R
-561 AITSPKPKGSTS
+561 
-573 AAPAPATAVSEA
+573 
-585 DWENF
+585 